1 MFTYDVVSESV
12 RNPHELARELTR
24 RSQAGWEVV
33 QVVHDGEHWIHAFIR
48 HAGAVATAPYPTASV
63 SAGAPAEAQTPQ
75 AAPQAAQPSAQP
87 SVQSLWQTATGTPGD
102 GNGYAAATPQQ
113 SQPTQPVQ
121 GGAVPSVP
129 ANWYKDPSG
138 RFEMR
143 YWNGSAWTE
152 HVATAGKQSIDP
164 PKK

>member
-1 MFTYDVVSESV
+1 MYTYDVVSESMK
-12 RNPHELARELTR
+12 NPKELANELSR

-33 QVVHDGEHWIHAFIR
+33 QIVHDGEHWVHAFVR
-48 HAGAVATAPYPTASV
+48 HHGQVATAPWPTASA
-63 SAGAPAEAQTPQ
+63 SAGSPAAEKAPAPASDSP
-75 AAPQAAQPSAQP
+75 
-87 SVQSLWQTATGTPGD
+87 WQTATTAPSSAGF
-102 GNGYAAATPQQ
+102 AAAQTQ
-113 SQPTQPVQ
+113 SPAQT

-143 YWNGSAWTE
+143 YWNGTEWTE

>member
-1 MFTYDVVSESV
+1 M
-12 RNPHELARELTR
+12 
-24 RSQAGWEVV
+24 
-33 QVVHDGEHWIHAFIR
+33 
-48 HAGAVATAPYPTASV
+48 
-63 SAGAPAEAQTPQ
+63 
-75 AAPQAAQPSAQP
+75 
-87 SVQSLWQTATGTPGD
+87 WQTASGTSPAP
-102 GNGYAAATPQQ
+102 AASGTMASEARDT
-113 SQPTQPVQ
+113 S
-121 GGAVPSVP
+121 VPSVP

>member
-1 MFTYDVVSESV
+1 MYTYDVVSESV
-12 RNPHELARELTR
+12 KNPKELANELTR

-33 QVVHDGEHWIHAFIR
+33 QIVHDGQHWVHAFVR
-48 HAGAVATAPYPTASV
+48 HHGQVETAPWPTASP
-63 SAGAPAEAQTPQ
+63 SAGSPAAEASA
-75 AAPQAAQPSAQP
+75 AAPSGASVWQSAGTA
-87 SVQSLWQTATGTPGD
+87 SSAGFATVQSA
-102 GNGYAAATPQQ
+102 Q
-113 SQPTQPVQ
+113 SQPTTA

-143 YWNGSAWTE
+143 YWNGNEWTE

>member
-48 HAGAVATAPYPTASV
+48 HAGAVDTAPYPTASA
-63 SAGAPAEAQTPQ
+63 SAGAPAETHAPQ
-75 AAPQAAQPSAQP
+75 AAPQATQPSAQP
-87 SVQSLWQTATGTPGD
+87 SVQSLWQTATGTPSE

-113 SQPTQPVQ
+113 TQPAQ
-121 GGAVPSVP
+121 SGAVPSVP

>member
-1 MFTYDVVSESV
+1 MYTYDVVSESV
-12 RNPHELARELTR
+12 KNPKELANELTR

-33 QVVHDGEHWIHAFIR
+33 QIVHDGQHWVHAFVR
-48 HAGAVATAPYPTASV
+48 HHGQVATAPWPTASA
-63 SAGAPAEAQTPQ
+63 SAGSPAAEKAASAPA
-75 AAPQAAQPSAQP
+75 AAVTSESPW
-87 SVQSLWQTATGTPGD
+87 QSATGSSATGF
-102 GNGYAAATPQQ
+102 AAGQTQQQ
-113 SQPTQPVQ
+113 S

-143 YWNGSAWTE
+143 YWNGNEWTE

-164 PKK
+164 PKR

>member
-1 MFTYDVVSESV
+1 MYTYDVVSESV
-12 RNPHELARELTR
+12 KNPKELANELTR

-33 QVVHDGEHWIHAFIR
+33 QIVHDGQHWVHAFVR
-48 HAGAVATAPYPTASV
+48 HQGQVATAPWPTASA
-63 SAGAPAEAQTPQ
+63 SAGSPAAERAASAPA
-75 AAPQAAQPSAQP
+75 
-87 SVQSLWQTATGTPGD
+87 
-102 GNGYAAATPQQ
+102 AAATSESPWQSATGSSATGFAAGQTQQQ
-113 SQPTQPVQ
+113 S

-143 YWNGSAWTE
+143 YWNGTEWTE

-164 PKK
+164 PKR